1 MAVANPYLFKRLVSR
16 VSSVLSVLSAAAL
29 ALVLAGACAPRP
41 YTSLSE
47 TAEPLRTQF
56 NQDVGRTRIV
66 MLVAP
71 T

>member
-1 MAVANPYLFKRLVSR
+1 MFVCLV
-16 VSSVLSVLSAAAL
+16 AL
-29 ALVLAGACAPRP
+29 ACATACAPKP
-41 YTSLSE
+41 FATLSE
-47 TAEPLRTQF
+47 TADPLRTQF